1 MIGEAPP
8 APGFRLLG
16 LGAPHRG
23 SCPRAP
29 SDGLSEGF
37 LPMDP
42 EKRGHLP
49 MDSEQPLANAAS
61 TRKFGPDLI
70 ILILLIG
77 CTAYALLQLA

>member
-1 MIGEAPP
+1 
-8 APGFRLLG
+8 
-16 LGAPHRG
+16 
-23 SCPRAP
+23 
-29 SDGLSEGF
+29 
-37 LPMDP
+37 
-42 EKRGHLP
+42 

>member
-1 MIGEAPP
+1 MP
-8 APGFRLLG
+8 ARPVGRMLK
-16 LGAPHRG
+16 
-23 SCPRAP
+23 
-29 SDGLSEGF
+29 LSEGF
-37 LPMDP
+37 LPMEP

-49 MDSEQPLANAAS
+49 MESEKLLANATS